1 MFFKQ
6 KAVVCRP
13 TSLVSWT
20 TYCMCSSLTP
30 RDQAVVIMDGVSE
43 RDRAE
48 AVRAGLRVYAFGE
61 VEGIGASHL
70 HAHPHRPPA
79 ATDLATFC

>member
-1 MFFKQ
+1 MASLKNGLS
-6 KAVVCRP
+6 AVDS
-13 TSLVSWT
+13 TSAVSRIT
-20 TYCMCSSLTP
+20 FPP
-30 RDQAVVIMDGVSE
+30 RLQAVVVMDGVSE
-43 RDRAE
+43 RDRAG
-48 AVRAGLRVYAFGE
+48 AVRAGLRVYAFAE